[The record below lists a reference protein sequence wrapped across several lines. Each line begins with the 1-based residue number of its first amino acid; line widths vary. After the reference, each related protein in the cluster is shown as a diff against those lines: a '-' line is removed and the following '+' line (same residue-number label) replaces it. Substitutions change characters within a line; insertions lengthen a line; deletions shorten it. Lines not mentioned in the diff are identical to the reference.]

1 MKPIYALSIG
11 LPALLVAC
19 AHTPKPTPQLEAA
32 RQAYS
37 RAANGPAAQAAPGA
51 LWDAHESLERAEE
64 ANRDD
69 DSHQADVADL
79 ARTRAEIADQQGRMV
94 VAARQR
100 EVAARVQAQPQSQ
113 PPAPPVSPPPPT
125 ASPAPPSDQGAT
137 NAQGASALMR
147 LADQTKGT
155 DVIITSHLGFPRG
168 GAQLSPDA
176 RQELDQVAAALLATS
191 PLPSVEID
199 GFADASGS
207 SAANQSVSQERAAS
221 VARYLTSRGV
231 PQNRMIVR
239 GMGATTP
246 PGESAAGEG
255 NRRVEIHVAILP
267 TQTQ

>member
-1 MKPIYALSIG
+1 MKPICALSIG

-64 ANRDD
+64 ANRED

-94 VAARQR
+94 VATRQR
-100 EVAARVQAQPQSQ
+100 EVAARAQAQPQ

-191 PLPSVEID
+191 PTPSVEID

-221 VARYLTSRGV
+221 VARYLASRGV

-246 PGESAAGEG
+246 PGESAAGES

>member
-1 MKPIYALSIG
+1 MKPIRALSIG

-64 ANRDD
+64 ANRED

-94 VAARQR
+94 VTTRQR
-100 EVAARVQAQPQSQ
+100 EIAARSQAEPQ
-113 PPAPPVSPPPPT
+113 PPAPPVSPPP

-147 LADQTKGT
+147 LADQTKGS

-168 GAQLSPDA
+168 GVQLSPDA

-207 SAANQSVSQERAAS
+207 SAANQSVSQERAAN

-231 PQNRMIVR
+231 PQNRMIIR

-246 PGESAAGEG
+246 PGESAMAEG
-255 NRRVEIHVAILP
+255 SRRVEIHVAILP
-267 TQTQ
+267 IQTQ

>member
-1 MKPIYALSIG
+1 LKLAKGGNMKPICALSIG

-19 AHTPKPTPQLEAA
+19 AHTPKPTPQLDAA

-64 ANRDD
+64 ANRED

-79 ARTRAEIADQQGRMV
+79 ARTRAELADQQGRMV
-94 VAARQR
+94 VTARQR
-100 EVAARVQAQPQSQ
+100 EIAARAQAL
-113 PPAPPVSPPPPT
+113 PPT
-125 ASPAPPSDQGAT
+125 ASSPPPGQGAT
-137 NAQGASALMR
+137 NVQGASALMR
-147 LADQTKGT
+147 LADQTRGT
-155 DVIITSHLGFPRG
+155 DVIITSHLDFPRG

-176 RQELDQVAAALLATS
+176 RKELDQVAAALLATS
-191 PLPSVEID
+191 PVPSVEID

-221 VARYLTSRGV
+221 VARYLASCGV
-231 PQNRMIVR
+231 PQNRMIIR

-246 PGESAAGEG
+246 TGESVTAEG
-255 NRRVEIHVAILP
+255 SRRVEIHVAILP
-267 TQTQ
+267 IQTQ

>member
-1 MKPIYALSIG
+1 MKPICALSIG

-19 AHTPKPTPQLEAA
+19 AHTPKPTPQLDAA

-37 RAANGPAAQAAPGA
+37 RAANGPAAQAASDA

-64 ANRDD
+64 ANRED

-79 ARTRAEIADQQGRMV
+79 ARTRAELADQQGRMV
-94 VAARQR
+94 AAARQR
-100 EVAARVQAQPQSQ
+100 EIAARAQAQPQ
-113 PPAPPVSPPPPT
+113 PAPPPVSPPPPT
-125 ASPAPPSDQGAT
+125 TSPAPPSQGAT

-147 LADQTKGT
+147 LADQTRGT
-155 DVIITSHLGFPRG
+155 DVIITSHLDFPRG
-168 GAQLSPDA
+168 GVQLSPDA
-176 RQELDQVAAALLATS
+176 RKELDQVAAALLATS
-191 PLPSVEID
+191 PVPSVEID

-221 VARYLTSRGV
+221 VARYLTSCGV
-231 PQNRMIVR
+231 PQNRMIIR

-246 PGESAAGEG
+246 TGESVTAEG

-267 TQTQ
+267 IQTQ

>member
-1 MKPIYALSIG
+1 MKPICALSIG

-64 ANRDD
+64 ANRED

-79 ARTRAEIADQQGRMV
+79 ARTRAELADQQGRMV
-94 VAARQR
+94 VTARQR
-100 EVAARVQAQPQSQ
+100 EIAARAQALPQPS
-113 PPAPPVSPPPPT
+113 PPTVSPPPPT
-125 ASPAPPSDQGAT
+125 TSPAPPSQGAT

-147 LADQTKGT
+147 LADQTRGT
-155 DVIITSHLGFPRG
+155 DVIITSHLDFPRG

-176 RQELDQVAAALLATS
+176 RKELDQVAAALLATS
-191 PLPSVEID
+191 PVPSVEID

-221 VARYLTSRGV
+221 VARYLTSCGV
-231 PQNRMIVR
+231 PQNRMIIR

-246 PGESAAGEG
+246 TGESVTAEG
-255 NRRVEIHVAILP
+255 SRRVEIHVAILP
-267 TQTQ
+267 IQTQ

>member
-1 MKPIYALSIG
+1 MKPIRVLSIG
-11 LPALLVAC
+11 LPAILVAC

-37 RAANGPAAQAAPGA
+37 RAANGPAAQAAPDA

-100 EVAARVQAQPQSQ
+100 EIAARAQAQPQ
-113 PPAPPVSPPPPT
+113 PPAPPVSPPPT

-147 LADQTKGT
+147 LADQTRGT
-155 DVIITSHLGFPRG
+155 DVIITSHLEFPRG

-176 RQELDQVAAALLATS
+176 RKELDQVAAALLATS
-191 PLPSVEID
+191 PLPSVEVD

-221 VARYLTSRGV
+221 VARYLTSCGV
-231 PQNRMIVR
+231 PQNRMVIR

-246 PGESAAGEG
+246 PAESAAGEG
-255 NRRVEIHVAILP
+255 RRVEIHVAILP

>member
-1 MKPIYALSIG
+1 MKPICALSIG

-64 ANRDD
+64 ANRED

-94 VAARQR
+94 VATRQR
-100 EVAARVQAQPQSQ
+100 EVAARVQAQPQ
-113 PPAPPVSPPPPT
+113 PPVSPPPPT

-155 DVIITSHLGFPRG
+155 DVIITSHLSFPRG

-191 PLPSVEID
+191 PTPSVEID

-221 VARYLTSRGV
+221 VARYLANRGV

-239 GMGATTP
+239 GMGPTPP
-246 PGESAAGEG
+246 PGESAAGES

>member
-1 MKPIYALSIG
+1 MKPICALSIG

-37 RAANGPAAQAAPGA
+37 RAANGPAAQAAPNA

-64 ANRDD
+64 ANRED

-79 ARTRAEIADQQGRMV
+79 ARTRAELADQQGRMV
-94 VAARQR
+94 ATARQR
-100 EVAARVQAQPQSQ
+100 EVAARAQAQPQ
-113 PPAPPVSPPPPT
+113 ALPPT
-125 ASPAPPSDQGAT
+125 ASPPPPGQGAT
-137 NAQGASALMR
+137 NVQGASALMR
-147 LADQTKGT
+147 LADQTRGT
-155 DVIITSHLGFPRG
+155 DVIITSHLDFPRG

-176 RQELDQVAAALLATS
+176 RKELDQVAAALLATS
-191 PLPSVEID
+191 PVPSVEID

-221 VARYLTSRGV
+221 VARYLTSCGV
-231 PQNRMIVR
+231 PQSRMTTR

-246 PGESAAGEG
+246 AGESATGEG

-267 TQTQ
+267 IQTQ